1 MTRPPR
7 FMARGIGRKSIYA
20 AQVACQNVAGLLIP
34 WNWKRNARMNP
45 KYLLAATALT
55 FSGALLADAPAA
67 IKDGMLVDDSG
78 MTLYTYD
85 KDSLGKS
92 ACVDK
97 CAENWP
103 PLQAD
108 MEAEAGGDWTA
119 IERSDGTMQWAYKGR
134 PLYTFMQDNAPGD
147 MNGEGKGGVWHMA
160 KP

>member
-1 MTRPPR
+1 
-7 FMARGIGRKSIYA
+7 
-20 AQVACQNVAGLLIP
+20 
-34 WNWKRNARMNP
+34 MNL
-45 KYLLAATALT
+45 KYLIAATALT

-85 KDSLGKS
+85 KDSPGKS
-92 ACVDK
+92 VCVDK
-97 CAENWP
+97 CAENW

>member
-1 MTRPPR
+1 
-7 FMARGIGRKSIYA
+7 
-20 AQVACQNVAGLLIP
+20 
-34 WNWKRNARMNP
+34 MNL

-85 KDSLGKS
+85 KDSHGKS
-92 ACVDK
+92 VCVDK
-97 CAENWP
+97 CAKNWP